1 MAKADA
7 SFQIKNIVDLII
19 YIILLILNIR
29 QIEGG
34 KKTIEKLRQ
43 STKFFLYCLLTLLSC
58 NYFIVQTKYNNENI
72 ELEFKT

>member
-43 STKFFLYCLLTLLSC
+43 STKFFLY
-58 NYFIVQTKYNNENI
+58 FRVV
-72 ELEFKT
+72 